1 MNKLFA
7 FGAMALSLALGAPA
21 LAQMDHRDAMQGSTT
36 VTRTVDQPDGS
47 RTVVRRTTTEAGDR
61 TVVRRSMND
70 EGQRTVV
77 RRTVVRHEVG
87 NPGNTGWHRH
97 HRHCVTRW
105 HHHQRVTR
113 CWSR

>member
-1 MNKLFA
+1 MNKILA
-7 FGAMALSLALGAPA
+7 LGAMALSLALGAPA
-21 LAQMDHRDAMQGSTT
+21 LAQMEHRDTMRVDTPSGTT
-36 VTRTVDQPDGS
+36 VTRTVNTEQGS
-47 RTVVRRTTTEAGDR
+47 RTVVRHTSDNPGANPGE
-61 TVVRRSMND
+61 
-70 EGQRTVV
+70 RTVV

>member
-21 LAQMDHRDAMQGSTT
+21 LAQMDHPMQSGTT
-36 VTRTVDQPDGS
+36 VTRTVEQPDGT
-47 RTVVRRTTTEAGDR
+47 RTTVRRTTNEAGDR
-61 TVVRRSMND
+61 MDMHRSMND
-70 EGQRTVV
+70 TGQRTVV